1 MSAFNWVPEQ
11 EADVYTIDGHL
22 VGRVVEAWPAEYAGS
37 RTLARTVGKLG
48 AGFFRMTGFKKG
60 WRAQPIDLYV
70 PLDAMSDY
78 ADGRIRL
85 RFTKNQLAKQGFDQ
99 RPAGLP
105 AAAEEGR
112 VVDLP
117 ARS

>member
-1 MSAFNWVPEQ
+1 MSVFNWVPEQ

-22 VGRVVEAWPAEYAGS
+22 VGRLAEAWPDQYAGS
-37 RTLARTVGKLG
+37 RTLARSIGQLGVGY
-48 AGFFRMTGFKKG
+48 FRMTGFKKG

-85 RFTKNQLAKQGFDQ
+85 RFTKNQLARQGYDQ

-105 AAAEEGR
+105 APAEEGR
-112 VVDLP
+112 AVDP
-117 ARS
+117 TAHS